1 MKQTILQAILT
12 EFPQWESLDNDEIFD
27 NYAEL
32 MLFLPTIAKYEV
44 ILTQNILDKT
54 INSDKINQQIINL
67 KLQIENG
74 QNIWNRLS
82 YSTFKSYFNLEK
94 TIYERKRKQNIF
106 FGKDLL
112 YNTFYI
118 HHLRLNETKDKDG
131 AKLIICNNEINFVE
145 RKQNNLLYCIFDP
158 VFKKCYFLDILSHDD
173 LYSYEKLLKTIV
185 FNSHIP
191 CPIMVASDTLVNG
204 NSFGIGFNGDKF
216 KKLIM
221 RGCTLLFNI
230 NNQICRAKEIMCTNG
245 FTGTVDLIANNL
257 KNSINT
263 TELPLRFLYKN
274 HPITRFYIIEIIN

>member
-1 MKQTILQAILT
+1 MKQTVLDAILT
-12 EFPQWESLDNDEIFD
+12 EFPNWKYLDNNEIFD

-32 MLFLPTIAKYEV
+32 MLFLPIILKYEV

-54 INSDKINQQIINL
+54 INNHKINQQIVNL

-82 YSTFKSYFNLEK
+82 YSTLKSYSHLEK
-94 TIYERKRKQNIF
+94 TINERKRKRNIF

-118 HHLRLNETKDKDG
+118 HHLRLDETKDKDG
-131 AKLIICNNEINFVE
+131 AKLIICSNKIEFVE

-185 FNSHIP
+185 FNSNIP
-191 CPIMVASDTLVNG
+191 CPIMAMVNILANG
-204 NSFGIGFNGDKF
+204 NSFGLGFNGDQF

-230 NNQICRAKEIMCTNG
+230 NNQTYRAKEIMSTNG
-245 FTGTVDLIANNL
+245 FTKTVDLIANNL
-257 KNSINT
+257 KNGINII
-263 TELPLRFLYKN
+263 ELPLRFLYKKSFN
-274 HPITRFYIIEIIN
+274 N